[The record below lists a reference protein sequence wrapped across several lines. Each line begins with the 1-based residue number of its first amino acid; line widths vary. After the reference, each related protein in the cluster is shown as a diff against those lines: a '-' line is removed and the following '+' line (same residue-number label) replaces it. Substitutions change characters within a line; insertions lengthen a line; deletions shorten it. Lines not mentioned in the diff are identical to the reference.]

1 MNNDLTYG
9 ELKGSALKWATEFGF
24 GLSPAA
30 MPASVVISPVRV
42 DECFEDFQTTMTSKA
57 FDFRRVRSGFLV
69 WNDQK
74 SALFCEGG
82 TGASNFADSTIVL
95 CHCRNVEEILFV
107 GTGGG
112 IGKRVETGDVNMP
125 PSCMRLD
132 KVLEIILPPEAPAD
146 ADEDLWK
153 TLKLM
158 VEKAVRS
165 LGIEVHGG
173 VHATVPFF
181 LSETKQLL
189 TRLQSQGVV
198 SVDMELSVL
207 YALAGYY
214 GKKAAGII
222 RIGDLPLRGL
232 PTWKSRSYKM
242 ELKKE
247 VHRRI
252 LEGVVTYLFERS

>member
-1 MNNDLTYG
+1 MAYG
-9 ELKGSALKWATEFGF
+9 ELKGRALRWATGFGF
-24 GLSPAA
+24 GLTQAT
-30 MPASVVISPVRV
+30 MPASVVISPARV

-57 FDFRRVRSGFLV
+57 LDSRRVGSGFLV

-112 IGKRVETGDVNMP
+112 IGKRVETGDVNIP
-125 PSCMRLD
+125 PSCIRLD

-146 ADEDLWK
+146 ADED
-153 TLKLM
+153 
-158 VEKAVRS
+158 VRS
-165 LGIEVHGG
+165 LGG

-198 SVDMELSVL
+198 SVDWSFRCCTL
-207 YALAGYY
+207 
-214 GKKAAGII
+214 
-222 RIGDLPLRGL
+222 
-232 PTWKSRSYKM
+232 
-242 ELKKE
+242 
-247 VHRRI
+247 
-252 LEGVVTYLFERS
+252 

>member
-1 MNNDLTYG
+1 VNNDLTYG
-9 ELKGSALKWATEFGF
+9 ELKGRALKWATEFGF
-24 GLSPAA
+24 GLSPAT
-30 MPASVVISPVRV
+30 MPTNIVISPAKI
-42 DECFEDFQTTMTSKA
+42 DECFEDFQTTMTQKA
-57 FDFRRVRSGFLV
+57 LDFRKVRSGFLV

-82 TGASNFADSTIVL
+82 IGASNFADSTIVL

-112 IGKRVETGDVNMP
+112 IGKRVATGDVNVP
-125 PSCMRLD
+125 PSCVRLD

-146 ADEDLWK
+146 ADEDLRK

-165 LGIEVHGG
+165 LGIEVHGEL
-173 VHATVPFF
+173 HATVPFF

-189 TRLQSQGVV
+189 TKLQSQGVV

-207 YALAGYY
+207 YALASYY

-247 VHRRI
+247 VHREI
-252 LEGVVTYLFERS
+252 LDGLVAYLFERS